1 MKKFK
6 ARICAIL
13 TACIVCA
20 LMSGYAVT
28 GITGASPARAFSFR
42 PYERVTI
49 YIDGILSNTVG
60 YVSGSRAYM
69 SIDSFCE
76 ALGVEHAHKQAEEG
90 EALRA
95 ELSKRS
101 LFRGRFGTSPF
112 KLYRCLKRRGLAVR
126 CAVRRKKAAFSFG
139 GVRAGVVLYR
149 HRHGVHY
156 VAFVPADD
164 GLLHFYNDIPGKA
177 DHIERME
184 TFLMRESTLP
194 VAWLLT
200 VR

>member
-1 MKKFK
+1 MEQTRRSK
-6 ARICAIL
+6 AY
-13 TACIVCA
+13 TADGFIVNQA
-20 LMSGYAVT
+20 LLNDVRY
-28 GITGASPARAFSFR
+28 GAFTADYNGCGWIA
-42 PYERVTI
+42 
-49 YIDGILSNTVG
+49 
-60 YVSGSRAYM
+60 AYNALH
-69 SIDSFCE
+69 
-76 ALGVEHAHKQAEEG
+76 ALGLNPSG